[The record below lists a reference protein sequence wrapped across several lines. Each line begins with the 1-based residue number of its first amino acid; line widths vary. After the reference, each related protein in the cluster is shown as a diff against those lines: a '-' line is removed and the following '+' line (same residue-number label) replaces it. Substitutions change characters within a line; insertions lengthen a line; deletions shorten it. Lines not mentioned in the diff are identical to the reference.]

1 MKFQLKSL
9 YKACAATAVLGLAVV
24 SAPAAAAY
32 SGIYVFGDSL
42 SDNGNLFAATGYP
55 PSPYWN
61 GRFSNGPVAVENLA
75 SGLGVTLH
83 DLAIAGA
90 TTGAD
95 GSSVGDHTGMSSQLT
110 TFNTIVSG
118 LADPNALYVVWGG
131 ANDLRHAAASGD
143 PAVVSAAVS
152 GAIGNLQTI
161 VSTLYSEGARNFL
174 LPNLP
179 DLGLTPEALS
189 HGATFA
195 AGATSLSETFNFYLG
210 QTYAGLA
217 NAFTGEHFMY
227 VDAMSAQRG
236 LVSGAPGNGYSNVT
250 DACVTST
257 TLCADPNSYIYWD
270 YIHPT
275 AAVHSVLGAEMLA
288 AAVPEPSSM
297 LLMALGSV
305 ALLGLGRRRRQ
316 A

>member
-1 MKFQLKSL
+1 
-9 YKACAATAVLGLAVV
+9 V
-24 SAPAAAAY
+24 S
-32 SGIYVFGDSL
+32 
-42 SDNGNLFAATGYP
+42 
-55 PSPYWN
+55 
-61 GRFSNGPVAVENLA
+61 
-75 SGLGVTLH
+75 LH

-95 GSSVGDHTGMSSQLT
+95 GSSANDHTGMSSQLT
-110 TFNTIVSG
+110 SFNTIVNG
-118 LADPNALYVVWGG
+118 LADSNALYVVWGG
-131 ANDLRHAAASGD
+131 ANDLRHAAASG
-143 PAVVSAAVS
+143 SAAVVNAAVA
-152 GAIGNLQTI
+152 GAISNLQTI
-161 VSTLYSEGARNFL
+161 ITTLHTEGARNFL

-189 HGATFA
+189 HGASFA
-195 AGATSLSETFNFYLG
+195 AGATVLSETFNYYLS

-217 NAFTGEHFMY
+217 NAWADEHFMY
-227 VDAMSAQRG
+227 VDAMAAQRG
-236 LVSGAPGNGYSNVT
+236 LVAGAPGNGYSNVT
-250 DACVTST
+250 DACAVTNAQGQVVSQ
-257 TLCADPNSYIYWD
+257 CAAPNSYIYWD

-275 AAVHSVLGAEMLA
+275 AAVHSVLGAQMLA